1 MVKKESEGPGSRYLS
16 RAKVAEIFQ
25 VAPSTVTRW
34 AEAGKLPS
42 MKTLGGHRRYEARV
56 VMELAHQFSEAQ
68 EAVMEKCVIEAPA
81 MYGDHHVL
89 EVRRLLLALPGVEEV
104 YASSCFQAIEVD
116 YTPDKVTAEEILTV
130 LDRAG
135 YLGDMHVPVETGIAV
150 SQDAEQDR
158 QIFYRHTTAL
168 EEAKNVVSFG
178 QKVNYTGRPLWSCP
192 GVGVINQAEVGR

>member
-1 MVKKESEGPGSRYLS
+1 MVKKESEGPGNRFLS

-56 VMELAHQFSEAQ
+56 IMELAHQLSEVQ
-68 EAVMEKCVIEAPA
+68 EAAMEKCVIEAPA

-104 YASSCFQAIEVD
+104 YASSCFQTVEVD
-116 YTPDKVTAEEILTV
+116 YTPDKVTAAEIRAV

-135 YLGDMHVPVETGIAV
+135 YLGDMDMPLESGVAV